1 MTPNKHRSIIYSR
14 KGGESIG
21 KITRIFPGRV
31 VPIEEALCRANA
43 EREIDNPQCVPT
55 RLNLYAQTIAKATVF
70 LTDGRGKL
78 TYDDPNQPLSYHSV
92 IIDLFVDEFEGDEIR
107 QFTEIL
113 NAFDSME
120 MVVVDDYIM
129 IILIFDG
136 IYVPK

>member
-1 MTPNKHRSIIYSR
+1 M
-14 KGGESIG
+14 
-21 KITRIFPGRV
+21 
-31 VPIEEALCRANA
+31 CRANA